1 MSKFRVFILAS
12 LTLILVACGGSEE
25 AAPTANSASVT
36 PASSSSAESEF
47 GRIDQE
53 RLNNASNEPEQWLT
67 YGGTYNEQRYSGLDQ
82 INTENIGELGLSW
95 YQDIR
100 ANQGQQSTL
109 CRRRSLS
116 H

>member
-12 LTLILVACGGSEE
+12 LTLLLVACGGSEE

-53 RLNNASNEPEQWLT
+53 RLNNASNEP
-67 YGGTYNEQRYSGLDQ
+67 
-82 INTENIGELGLSW
+82 
-95 YQDIR
+95 
-100 ANQGQQSTL
+100 
-109 CRRRSLS
+109 
-116 H
+116 